1 MLFLAT
7 TINYMDRQVLS
18 LTWKDFI
25 APDFHWTDADYGNI
39 AAIFGLVYAVANLFS
54 GRFMDWIGVK
64 KGYLWAIAIWSLG
77 ACMHALCG
85 VATMWHLN
93 LGSMQEM
100 IEATGDVALAIS
112 TVSAWCF
119 MVSRVVLAVGESGNF
134 PAAIKVTA
142 EYFPKKDRAFA
153 TSIFNSGSTIGALV
167 APLSIPLLARYFKNA
182 GIGGGWEMAFI
193 IIGALGFIWLA
204 FWIFIYQKPEESKR
218 VNAAE
223 LAYIH
228 QDETSEKEA
237 AQESKSEKGAIPML
251 SNSWIYFTLGI
262 IVLVCAF
269 MFSAWLLIP
278 AFILLNVPFW
288 NFYKLPQTWAIFL
301 AKLVTDG
308 VWWFFLFW
316 APAYFSDQYG
326 YTSDS
331 AMGIMLIFTLYF
343 IVTVLS
349 IGGGYLPKYFVESK
363 GMNPYAGRMRAMF
376 IFACF
381 PVLGLFA
388 QPLGAYS
395 AWWPAIL
402 IGLLGAGHQAWSAN
416 IFSTVGDMFP
426 KSTIGTIVG
435 LGTMAGGLGS
445 MSINLGSGK
454 FFDWAAEQ
462 GAAFSFFGFD
472 GKPAAYMVVFC
483 ICAVAYLI
491 GWCIMKALVPKYKPI
506 TLDD

>member
-1 MLFLAT
+1 MNAVQTTKMSNFRWVICALLFLAT

-25 APDFHWTDADYGNI
+25 APEFHWTDADYGTI
-39 AAIFGLVYAVANLFS
+39 TGLFSLFYAIANLFA
-54 GRFMDWIGVK
+54 GKFIDWMGTK
-64 KGYLWAIAIWSLG
+64 KGYLIAIFVWSLG
-77 ACMHALCG
+77 AVLHAGCG
-85 VATMWHLN
+85 WVAMQVEGYDSIAALRAVQA
-93 LGSMQEM
+93 GSDAAVA
-100 IEATGDVALAIS
+100 IATIS
-112 TVSAWCF
+112 VWLFLSC
-119 MVSRVVLAVGESGNF
+119 RLILAVGEAGNF
-134 PAAIKVTA
+134 PAAIKATA

-153 TSIFNSGSTIGALV
+153 TSIFNSGASVGALA
-167 APLSIPLLARYFKNA
+167 APATIPLLARA
-182 GIGGGWEMAFI
+182 WGWEMAFI
-193 IIGALGFIWLA
+193 IIGALGFIWMGLWA
-204 FWIFIYQKPEESKR
+204 WLYDKPVKNIR
-218 VNAAE
+218 VNQAE
-223 LAYIH
+223 LNYIE
-228 QDETSEKEA
+228 QDNDIAAIQGRAEQKEEKTI
-237 AQESKSEKGAIPML
+237 SFWKC
-251 SNSWIYFTLGI
+251 FT
-262 IVLVCAF
+262 F
-269 MFSAWLLIP
+269 
-278 AFILLNVPFW
+278 
-288 NFYKLPQTWAIFL
+288 KQTWSFL
-301 AKLVTDG
+301 VGKFMTDG

-331 AMGIMLIFTLYF
+331 AMGIALIFTLYA
-343 IVTVLS
+343 IVTILS
-349 IGGGYLPKYFVESK
+349 IGGGYLPTYFVEKK
-363 GMNPYAGRMRAMF
+363 GMNPYLGRMRAMF

-416 IFSTVGDMFP
+416 LFSTIGDMFP

-435 LGTMAGGLGS
+435 LGTMAGGIGS

-462 GAAFSFFGFD
+462 GANFTFFGFE

-506 TLDD
+506 VVED